1 MNHVTGTGR
10 ALNIA
15 ALAFVALATSSCKS
29 EPQFFRVKQMGDK
42 YVVSG
47 KGYAISADFPAMPKM
62 TQVETT
68 NLTVNNAELI
78 ANNDYVGIAC
88 FSAPSGQLDSM
99 ASHHDLFVDAMRMQ
113 LQARGMTVKTDRPLT
128 GNGHVFEGP
137 SVFPQLQNQNA
148 YTVVQMFIAR
158 KLQKVCQLTAA
169 SVGAT
174 LSAAAQ
180 QFIDSAVIND
190 Q

>member
-1 MNHVTGTGR
+1 MNHATGTGR
-10 ALNIA
+10 ALNMVA
-15 ALAFVALATSSCKS
+15 VAFVALAACKN

-47 KGYAISADFPAMPKM
+47 QGYAISADFPAMPKI
-62 TQVETT
+62 TQVETPK
-68 NLTVNNAELI
+68 LTVNNAELI
-78 ANNDYVGIAC
+78 VNNDYVGIVC

-137 SVFPQLQNQNA
+137 SVFPQLQNQSA

-174 LSAAAQ
+174 LSASAQ
-180 QFIDSAVIND
+180 QFIASAVIND